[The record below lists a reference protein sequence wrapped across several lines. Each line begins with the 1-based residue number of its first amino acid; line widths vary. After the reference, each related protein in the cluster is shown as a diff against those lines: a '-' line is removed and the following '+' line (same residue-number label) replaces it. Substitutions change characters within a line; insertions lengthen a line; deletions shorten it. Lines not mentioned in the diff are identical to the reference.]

1 MLYPI
6 IDLDDV
12 NRMFRKGLLR
22 IRDAIVLELNALS
35 EDIMLVDAVEN
46 WSLPAD
52 LMDPDVLLATL
63 MRGAWSTAYLRY
75 ASWYKDE

>member
-12 NRMFRKGLLR
+12 NMMFRKALLR
-22 IRDAIVLELNALS
+22 ICDAIVLKLNALS
-35 EDIMLVDAVEN
+35 EDIMLVDTVEN

-52 LMDPDVLLATL
+52 LMDPDVLQTTL
-63 MRGAWSTAYLRY
+63 MRGAWSTAYI
-75 ASWYKDE
+75 

>member
-46 WSLPAD
+46 WSPPAD

-63 MRGAWSTAYLRY
+63 MRRAWSTAYLRY
-75 ASWYKDE
+75 VSW